1 MLQKYWKRSLAVCA
15 ERLDHC
21 SGGSEL
27 PPEIQHWQASIEEY
41 RTTQNVSS
49 LQQWNPSFCGALDIR
64 IDRQGAW
71 TFNKSPITRKKYV
84 GLFSSILVFENNH
97 FFLKTPVEKI
107 EIQVET
113 TPFLVVD
120 SMLGIVDS
128 QPVWFFLTNVGEV
141 IEFHSGDSTLLFSDV
156 KTKTQQVC
164 LVTKAGHLAMFS
176 RNLYYAL
183 SAYAVE
189 CPADNFVA
197 WVVKK
202 NELCLLLAI
211 ENEYTFE

>member
-1 MLQKYWKRSLAVCA
+1 MGEYSLQSDL
-15 ERLDHC
+15 L
-21 SGGSEL
+21 
-27 PPEIQHWQASIEEY
+27 HWQAHIEEY

-71 TFNKSPITRKKYV
+71 TFNKSPITRKKHV
-84 GLFSSILVFENNH
+84 VLFSSILVFENNH

-107 EIQVET
+107 EIQVEN

-120 SMLGIVDS
+120 SILGVDALGKA
-128 QPVWFFLTNVGEV
+128 VWFFLTNVGEV
-141 IEFHSGDSTLLFSDV
+141 IEFRLGDSSLLFSDV
-156 KTKTQQVC
+156 KTKEQQVC
-164 LVTKAGHLAMFS
+164 LMTKAGHLARLS

-183 SAYAVE
+183 SENAVE
-189 CPADNFVA
+189 YPFDNFVA

-202 NELCLLLAI
+202 NGLHLLLAI